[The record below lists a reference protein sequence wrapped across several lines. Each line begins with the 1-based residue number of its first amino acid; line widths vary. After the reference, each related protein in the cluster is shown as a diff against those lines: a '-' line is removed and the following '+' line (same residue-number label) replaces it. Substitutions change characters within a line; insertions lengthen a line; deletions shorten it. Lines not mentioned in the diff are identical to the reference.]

1 MKLLESAAGG
11 GGETSLGSLD
21 NGRHDRADRRPR
33 VRFRDGADPGTDP
46 DPAAFMTRPRRPF
59 AAPILVTLLGA
70 FAPPASAQMARVEKA
85 HLDLESAPTSV
96 AAGSVARRVA
106 RVAIDDGWHV
116 NASVPTLPYLIP
128 TELTVE
134 LPAGWPAAT
143 IEYPP
148 SVRRRFAFADQAL
161 DVYEGVIQI
170 PFLVQIPA
178 GSPAGRV
185 DATVKL
191 RYQSCSDRVCLAPV
205 TTSVPWRFEVAASSP
220 ATTSTV
226 PATKPPP
233 PAPSRGLLV
242 FLLIGWVGGLIL
254 NAMPCVLPILS
265 LKVFGIVQSAS
276 RGRRVLTVATLSTA
290 AGILASFLGLAV
302 AAIVARGA
310 GSSVGWGVQ
319 FQEPR
324 FVAFLAIAVLLFS
337 LNLWGL
343 FEIQLPAF
351 LRRRIDRTAASGAA
365 NGAERAS
372 GHFVSGLFATLMA
385 TPCSAP
391 FLGTAVGFALT
402 QPPTTVLAMFLAIGL
417 GMASPY
423 LLLAAFPRLAKRF
436 PRPGEWMETLKG
448 AMGFLLAGA
457 VVWLFFVLSAQISAE
472 RLAFFQ
478 MAALAVALLLW
489 LATRLRREA
498 AQSLLRLLALALA
511 IVSVPLVGRGGAA
524 AAASSHRP
532 AETATAGIVW
542 QPWRPGEPERLAAQ
556 GKTVFVDVTADW
568 CFTCKVNERIVLN
581 SAPVTAAFASG
592 DTVALKAD
600 WTNPSQEIADY
611 LASFGRYGIPFYAV
625 YRPGAP
631 PRPLPEILTQ
641 SIVLEAIGATQGG
654 GR

>member
-1 MKLLESAAGG
+1 M
-11 GGETSLGSLD
+11 
-21 NGRHDRADRRPR
+21 
-33 VRFRDGADPGTDP
+33 
-46 DPAAFMTRPRRPF
+46 
-59 AAPILVTLLGA
+59 LLGA
-70 FAPPASAQMARVEKA
+70 TFPLMSAGLVRARPTTSG
-85 HLDLESAPTSV
+85 ESVSMLYFTNSLGA
-96 AAGSVARRVA
+96 AAGVL
-106 RVAIDDGWHV
+106 
-116 NASVPTLPYLIP
+116 AS
-128 TELTVE
+128 
-134 LPAGWPAAT
+134 G
-143 IEYPP
+143 
-148 SVRRRFAFADQAL
+148 
-161 DVYEGVIQI
+161 
-170 PFLVQIPA
+170 
-178 GSPAGRV
+178 
-185 DATVKL
+185 
-191 RYQSCSDRVCLAPV
+191 
-205 TTSVPWRFEVAASSP
+205 
-220 ATTSTV
+220 
-226 PATKPPP
+226 
-233 PAPSRGLLV
+233 

-324 FVAFLAIAVLLFS
+324 FVAFLAIAVLLFC

-351 LRRRIDRTAASGAA
+351 LRRRIDHTAAD
-365 NGAERAS
+365 RADRPS

-402 QPPTTVLAMFLAIGL
+402 QPPATVLAMFLAIGL

-524 AAASSHRP
+524 PRALDAELGVVEEERRGFATGAFRGCQLGLAGAQGGTGGFCQPQRLGKRQRAYACGGLRTRGCGRGSQHEGQRQEWESHRIILLVSRQKRFGAMWRCRRSVRERNHHHAAAESRGRGGMSSIR
-532 AETATAGIVW
+532 ALGAGRNV
-542 QPWRPGEPERLAAQ
+542 G
-556 GKTVFVDVTADW
+556 VVT
-568 CFTCKVNERIVLN
+568 R
-581 SAPVTAAFASG
+581 
-592 DTVALKAD
+592 
-600 WTNPSQEIADY
+600 
-611 LASFGRYGIPFYAV
+611 
-625 YRPGAP
+625 
-631 PRPLPEILTQ
+631 
-641 SIVLEAIGATQGG
+641 
-654 GR
+654 

>member
-1 MKLLESAAGG
+1 
-11 GGETSLGSLD
+11 
-21 NGRHDRADRRPR
+21 
-33 VRFRDGADPGTDP
+33 
-46 DPAAFMTRPRRPF
+46 
-59 AAPILVTLLGA
+59 
-70 FAPPASAQMARVEKA
+70 
-85 HLDLESAPTSV
+85 
-96 AAGSVARRVA
+96 
-106 RVAIDDGWHV
+106 
-116 NASVPTLPYLIP
+116 
-128 TELTVE
+128 
-134 LPAGWPAAT
+134 
-143 IEYPP
+143 
-148 SVRRRFAFADQAL
+148 
-161 DVYEGVIQI
+161 
-170 PFLVQIPA
+170 
-178 GSPAGRV
+178 
-185 DATVKL
+185 
-191 RYQSCSDRVCLAPV
+191 
-205 TTSVPWRFEVAASSP
+205 
-220 ATTSTV
+220 
-226 PATKPPP
+226 
-233 PAPSRGLLV
+233 
-242 FLLIGWVGGLIL
+242 
-254 NAMPCVLPILS
+254 
-265 LKVFGIVQSAS
+265 
-276 RGRRVLTVATLSTA
+276 
-290 AGILASFLGLAV
+290 
-302 AAIVARGA
+302 
-310 GSSVGWGVQ
+310 
-319 FQEPR
+319 
-324 FVAFLAIAVLLFS
+324 
-337 LNLWGL
+337 
-343 FEIQLPAF
+343 
-351 LRRRIDRTAASGAA
+351 
-365 NGAERAS
+365 
-372 GHFVSGLFATLMA
+372 MA

-511 IVSVPLVGRGGAA
+511 VVSVPLVGRGGAA

-532 AETATAGIVW
+532 AETATVGIVW
-542 QPWRPGEPERLAAQ
+542 QPWRPGEAERLATQ